1 MAVAFEGNIVFDA
14 AHKFQNHKKKLRS
27 VVLSVNICDQKTFL
41 KHDFDAG
48 GNLWQKN
55 AHKGD
60 LDADGWDLYWGDSVK

>member
-1 MAVAFEGNIVFDA
+1 MSPAARTAPPHCPVTMAVAFEGNIVFDA

-48 GNLWQKN
+48 GNL
-55 AHKGD
+55 
-60 LDADGWDLYWGDSVK
+60 